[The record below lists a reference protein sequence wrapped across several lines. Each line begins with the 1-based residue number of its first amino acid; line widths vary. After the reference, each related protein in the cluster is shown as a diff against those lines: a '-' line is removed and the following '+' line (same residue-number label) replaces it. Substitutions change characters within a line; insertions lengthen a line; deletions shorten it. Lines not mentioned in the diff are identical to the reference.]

1 MNKKQ
6 LYQRIG
12 AVLAALLIW
21 QVAALLLNRPL
32 LLVSPWTVFL
42 RLFSLWREPGFFS
55 AVGFSLS
62 RIAAG
67 FFLGLAV
74 GSLLGILAGRFP
86 WLEVLIRPYMTVIK
100 SVPVAS
106 IIILCLIWLSS
117 GRLSIFISFLMV
129 LPIVYTNLLEG
140 IRHLNPELTE
150 MADVFRLSWGRR
162 LAYLWLP
169 QLKPFLFSAC
179 RTALGLAWK
188 AGVAAEV
195 IGIPAGSIGEQ
206 LYEAKAY
213 LNTPDLFAW
222 TVIIVLLSLG
232 FEKLFLLLL
241 RRGYALLEN
250 H

>member
-42 RLFSLWREPGFFS
+42 RLFSLWREPVFFS

-67 FFLGLAV
+67 FFLGLTV
-74 GSLLGILAGRFP
+74 GSLLGILAGRFS

-117 GRLSIFISFLMV
+117 GRL
-129 LPIVYTNLLEG
+129 
-140 IRHLNPELTE
+140 
-150 MADVFRLSWGRR
+150 
-162 LAYLWLP
+162 
-169 QLKPFLFSAC
+169 
-179 RTALGLAWK
+179 
-188 AGVAAEV
+188 
-195 IGIPAGSIGEQ
+195 
-206 LYEAKAY
+206 
-213 LNTPDLFAW
+213 
-222 TVIIVLLSLG
+222 
-232 FEKLFLLLL
+232 
-241 RRGYALLEN
+241 
-250 H
+250 